1 MRAGFS
7 CHSRDTPW
15 FIGEGTAMARNIGTQ
30 MILAEWLFVETV
42 ADVRHRSQ
50 NPGERS
56 RYELLGIAP
65 LLRKLLLDGASLVD
79 TVRAGRPEA
88 LLEFRVR
95 PWRAP
100 ATDAEAEA
108 GTLPHAL
115 RLGGPELVGGPDDPA
130 VRTVRGFVGARIGM
144 VEGQDLTIRDV
155 VRYYAN
161 VEGGVHFG
169 KPKEAEQA
177 TFSSMAPLLLGH
189 TTGQIEILAHIGQ
202 VVVNALTPL
211 CDSILTSPTI
221 DRRLHHL
228 NEAGFYD
235 GHWTADHFRASSR
248 RTGSSR

>member
-1 MRAGFS
+1 
-7 CHSRDTPW
+7 
-15 FIGEGTAMARNIGTQ
+15 MARDIGTQ
-30 MILAEWLFVETV
+30 MTLAEWLFVETI

-65 LLRKLLLDGASLVD
+65 LLRKLFIDGASLVD
-79 TVRAGRPEA
+79 TVRAGRPEVPI
-88 LLEFRVR
+88 EFQVR

-100 ATDAEAEA
+100 AVDVEA
-108 GTLPHAL
+108 GSPPYTL

-130 VRTVRGFVGARIGM
+130 VRTVRQFIGARVGL
-144 VEGQDLTIRDV
+144 VEGRDLTIRDV
-155 VRYYAN
+155 VRYYAH

-169 KPKEAEQA
+169 KPKDEGSA
-177 TFSSMAPLLLGH
+177 TLISMAPLLLGH

-202 VVVNALTPL
+202 IVVTALTPL

-221 DRRLHHL
+221 DRRMHHL

-235 GHWTADHFRASSR
+235 GHWTADHFGPATRTAESSR
-248 RTGSSR
+248 